1 MNPNYKAGYDINE
14 MIMCILW
21 DENIHL
27 LTQFALKLCINGI
40 YSWKLNIDGRML
52 IVFLE

>member
-1 MNPNYKAGYDINE
+1 MYTV
-14 MIMCILW
+14 

-27 LTQFALKLCINGI
+27 LTQFALKQLCINGI
-40 YSWKLNIDGRML
+40 YCWKLNIDGRML